1 MTCIHCRQV
10 SCRAELARPPRP
22 TLVVSLSAEL
32 TMKIIFLSD
41 FCSLQ
46 TSIESR
52 TAKNPSAGSR
62 RDAHSFASW
71 RSSKESDDKAWNA
84 TRFYGK
90 SPWDECSTF
99 SRGKT
104 SERRKKLYE
113 KKRISRDDVHSV
125 LYVVIAME
133 RRRLLHEIKIHFH
146 PLASCELHSNF
157 NANSHLIS
165 AGVSGHRSTSS
176 AILRAQAA
184 ARRLFPRHCVA
195 VVRSC
200 CVHRQYG
207 DLRCGRSR

>member
-22 TLVVSLSAEL
+22 TSVVSLSAEL

-84 TRFYGK
+84 TRLYGK
-90 SPWDECSTF
+90 SPWDECSTL
-99 SRGKT
+99 SRGET
-104 SERRKKLYE
+104 SERRKKFMRRREY
-113 KKRISRDDVHSV
+113 R
-125 LYVVIAME
+125 AMMFTVCCMLWLQWE
-133 RRRLLHEIKIHFH
+133 RRRQLHEIKIHFH
-146 PLASCELHSNF
+146 PLASCELHSNC

-165 AGVSGHRSTSS
+165 CRCQWSSIDIQCDSSYTSGRTSTFSS
-176 AILRAQAA
+176 TLCRNGTILLCSPPVWR
-184 ARRLFPRHCVA
+184 FT
-195 VVRSC
+195 VRP
-200 CVHRQYG
+200 
-207 DLRCGRSR
+207 